1 MIEAHFHRGP
11 WSGQNRWVEAH
22 QVHLLVHKGRRRGD
36 YMLDPEW
43 PSEDDERVHY
53 RWLGWS

>member
-11 WSGQNRWVEAH
+11 WNGQTRWIEIH
-22 QVHLLVHKGRRRGD
+22 QIHLPVHKGRKHGD

-43 PSEDDERVHY
+43 PEDGAHY
-53 RWLGWS
+53 RWLGWA